1 LNVFEPTPNEVPE
14 FRIRVAGDE
23 PKTGTEVESPTLPLP
38 PPRDRD
44 ELDRLL
50 HAVASTP
57 SSDRQLIVDT
67 VAGFSDRDAV
77 AELLH
82 EAVLDLPVQDVGRHL
97 ILLALVGEL
106 RHESSPVMLERFVW
120 LSDEDILPPDSHI
133 DPLSGEGGSACH
145 FVAGG
150 ALQARAAEMLVWV
163 TRGDYE
169 EGVRRI
175 LDGHPSV
182 QTRVATIDAY
192 AYAANDNPQTLAR
205 LLELARDE
213 DRWAV
218 GLPRRTADVDP
229 VEFAALVERRQ
240 TAIGSATELPDRPD
254 SDDEE
259 DGHVR

>member
-1 LNVFEPTPNEVPE
+1 MNVLEPTPNEVPE

-23 PKTGTEVESPTLPLP
+23 PKPGTEVESPTLPLP

-57 SSDRQLIVDT
+57 SGDRQLIVDT
-67 VAGFSDRDAV
+67 VAAFSDRDAV

-82 EAVLDLPVQDVGRHL
+82 EAVLDLPVRDVGRHL

-106 RHESSPVMLERFVW
+106 RHESSPAVLESFVW
-120 LSDEDILPPDSHI
+120 LPDEDILPRDSHI
-133 DPLSGEGGSACH
+133 DPQPEEGGSACH
-145 FVAGG
+145 FVTGG
-150 ALQARAAEMLVWV
+150 ALQARAAEMLIWV

-175 LDGHPSV
+175 LDDHPSV
-182 QTRVATIDAY
+182 QTRVATIDAC

-213 DRWAV
+213 DRWAI

-229 VEFAALVERRQ
+229 GEFAALVERRQ
-240 TAIGSATELPDRPD
+240 AAIGSAAELPDRPGRA
-254 SDDEE
+254 DEE
-259 DGHVR
+259 EGHVR